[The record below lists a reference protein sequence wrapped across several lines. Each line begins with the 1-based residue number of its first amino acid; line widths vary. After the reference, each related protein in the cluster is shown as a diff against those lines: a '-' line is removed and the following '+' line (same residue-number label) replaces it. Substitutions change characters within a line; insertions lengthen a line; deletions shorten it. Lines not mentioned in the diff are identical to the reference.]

1 MKKAVAIALAI
12 CFAAPNAFAASEF
25 TDLKQDHWAYNV
37 VNTLVDK
44 GTVKGYEDGS
54 FKPDGNVTRAEFAK
68 MMGKGAQTYEEP
80 YTDVPADHWA
90 YDYIMSTEI
99 PAITDDTFEPDT
111 AITRDDA
118 IYALWERNG
127 AVNVKEM
134 PQFIKNQG
142 SAAAWAYSYGIMTG
156 DDGIDLRLGDTI
168 TRAEAA
174 ALIVR
179 ADNSKTD
186 VGFAAA
192 IPDITCK
199 TVYDGTKAFA
209 SEYSANSNITYG
221 EFARAVVQ
229 LCHSQVHADYTDLVA
244 KKLYE
249 SDYAK
254 DMYVIGFYAL
264 GEDMINAEKEKQNV
278 TREDAKMCL
287 EKIVGVMRTARQ
299 PDFSLCLYGDTDWA
313 KPITRKELA
322 SMLVQLDEKIGL
334 ENAYE
339 AVGKSDEAYKRLNMK
354 MKKSNLPASAA
365 YYKSVLDG
373 IPSGVYDI
381 DVSSVKTN
389 PNDNYYFA
397 QTFAPVLLKQCD
409 TLVNA
414 AKSEYATDIKITY
427 YPTLCYDNGTGFTM
441 ILKVEKLSGTKTAEE
456 MFGSVLIPNTQ
467 SGNTFFVKIN
477 TKGYLAN

>member
-1 MKKAVAIALAI
+1 
-12 CFAAPNAFAASEF
+12 
-25 TDLKQDHWAYNV
+25 
-37 VNTLVDK
+37 
-44 GTVKGYEDGS
+44 
-54 FKPDGNVTRAEFAK
+54 
-68 MMGKGAQTYEEP
+68 
-80 YTDVPADHWA
+80 
-90 YDYIMSTEI
+90 
-99 PAITDDTFEPDT
+99 
-111 AITRDDA
+111 
-118 IYALWERNG
+118 
-127 AVNVKEM
+127 
-134 PQFIKNQG
+134 
-142 SAAAWAYSYGIMTG
+142 
-156 DDGIDLRLGDTI
+156 
-168 TRAEAA
+168 
-174 ALIVR
+174 
-179 ADNSKTD
+179 
-186 VGFAAA
+186 
-192 IPDITCK
+192 
-199 TVYDGTKAFA
+199 
-209 SEYSANSNITYG
+209 
-221 EFARAVVQ
+221 
-229 LCHSQVHADYTDLVA
+229 
-244 KKLYE
+244 
-249 SDYAK
+249 
-254 DMYVIGFYAL
+254 
-264 GEDMINAEKEKQNV
+264 
-278 TREDAKMCL
+278 
-287 EKIVGVMRTARQ
+287 MRTARQ
-299 PDFSLCLYGDTDWA
+299 PDFSLCLYGDTDWT

-339 AVGKSDEAYKRLNMK
+339 AVGKSDEDYKRLNMK

>member
-299 PDFSLCLYGDTDWA
+299 PDFSLCLYGDTD
-313 KPITRKELA
+313 
-322 SMLVQLDEKIGL
+322 
-334 ENAYE
+334 
-339 AVGKSDEAYKRLNMK
+339 
-354 MKKSNLPASAA
+354 
-365 YYKSVLDG
+365 
-373 IPSGVYDI
+373 
-381 DVSSVKTN
+381 
-389 PNDNYYFA
+389 
-397 QTFAPVLLKQCD
+397 
-409 TLVNA
+409 
-414 AKSEYATDIKITY
+414 
-427 YPTLCYDNGTGFTM
+427 
-441 ILKVEKLSGTKTAEE
+441 
-456 MFGSVLIPNTQ
+456 
-467 SGNTFFVKIN
+467 
-477 TKGYLAN
+477 